1 MLPLPELSLPPGG
14 NMDVV
19 TRLDYLRKEH
29 QDFLDFLTLW
39 DEVLEQTASKDPE
52 ECVRGLNHLRELQ
65 PNMKAL
71 RNHCTTEE
79 SKVES
84 PYHEY
89 LEAGQF
95 ERLTKERLDL
105 SRMIENLTSELR
117 FATLYQTDR
126 AIVAGREVS
135 ALARKHIQFGEEL
148 LQEIERKLSE
158 EAEEKLLLRYTQAP
172 E

>member
-1 MLPLPELSLPPGG
+1 
-14 NMDVV
+14 MDVA

-29 QDFLDFLTLW
+29 QDFLHFLEEW
-39 DEVLEQTASKDPE
+39 DEVLKRTASKDSE

-79 SKVES
+79 SNVEG
-84 PYHEY
+84 PYRGY
-89 LEAGQF
+89 LEKGQL
-95 ERLTKERLDL
+95 EKLKKEHRDL
-105 SRMIENLTSELR
+105 SRMLEDLFTELR

-126 AIVAGREVS
+126 AINAGREV
-135 ALARKHIQFGEEL
+135 AVFARQHIQFEEEL
-148 LQEIERKLSE
+148 LAEIERKLSE